1 MILKSKFFSILDS
14 DIAGPLTR
22 NESNLINMASRVFN
36 VKNFITIR
44 EVGLQDALC
53 IANRI
58 RTNMIN
64 GDWFIGSNQSRQL
77 SQDQERWNS
86 RYKATYGILTQISTI
101 LESKLEGVSASIE
114 HYFFVMFFQE
124 TPIGMLIFS
133 NNKAKAT
140 EPSSIV
146 EFVTHIGVRN
156 CGFLLMEYAVNKSK
170 TLGKNGNVKLIPAPA
185 ARGVYFQ
192 YGFGYQGG
200 YMVLEP
206 AKSDKW
212 GFWAG
217 EYYFK
222 ASCV

>member
-22 NESNLINMASRVFN
+22 SESNLINMASRVFN
-36 VKNFITIR
+36 VKSFITIR

-64 GDWFIGSNQSRQL
+64 GDWFIGANQGRQL
-77 SQDQERWNS
+77 SREQVRWNS
-86 RYKATYGILTQISTI
+86 RYKATYGILTQISSI

-114 HYFFVMFFQE
+114 HYFFVMSFQE
-124 TPIGMLIFS
+124 TSMGMLIFS
-133 NNKAKAT
+133 NNKAKTT

-146 EFVTHIGVRN
+146 EFVTHVGVRN
-156 CGFLLMEYAVNKSK
+156 CGVFLMEYAVNKSK